1 MDTSINNN
9 NDLIASGFNEI
20 DQLPSTQVKD
30 GILDNVENEEVNH
43 DSDDE
48 SCSSCSHQE
57 FVNAVEKQEVPVQVT
72 TSALE
77 TEVDAFTRFIERQRM
92 EVMFELRRIR
102 LGERPVT
109 GQPNRERIETFL
121 TNLQNDNT
129 QPRLS
134 TRPSVRSAHMDD
146 IDALSSQRCVSAI
159 LASAGFRQDLENA
172 VRRSVTPT
180 STRENVRPSGCI
192 PVAPPLRP
200 LTQQTSVI
208 PPPPPLTVSPPLP
221 EEQLL
226 PVNQQPTN
234 LIRQERQMEAWD
246 RITQLQREVLV
257 VEISDLVH
265 RQLVTSALESDFRS
279 HLERNVLNRL
289 QQGSPQ
295 QQINE
300 VQENRPARH
309 TNRNADNPLLNRQNI
324 TTTTTQIQTL
334 ETRMDAMQ
342 SMMQSMLNM
351 QIEFQRTL
359 KQEVASVFT
368 NCSLPQPPPSIPV
381 SAGNCTVCL
390 EKSAD
395 TVLYKCGHLC
405 VCYTCGLRL
414 RQQSAVFTCPV
425 CRSRVDDI
433 IRVYR
438 SADK

>member
-1 MDTSINNN
+1 
-9 NDLIASGFNEI
+9 LA
-20 DQLPSTQVKD
+20 STQVKD
-30 GILDNVENEEVNH
+30 VILNNFESEEVNH
-43 DSDDE
+43 DSDD
-48 SCSSCSHQE
+48 SSSSCSRQE
-57 FVNAVEKQEVPVQVT
+57 FVDVVEEQEVSVQVT

-77 TEVDAFTRFIERQRM
+77 TEADAFTRFIERQRM

-109 GQPNRERIETFL
+109 GQPNRERIENFL

-129 QPRLS
+129 QPRSS

-146 IDALSSQRCVSAI
+146 INALSSQRCVSAI
-159 LASAGFRQDLENA
+159 LGSAGFRQDLENA

-180 STRENVRPSGCI
+180 STRENVRPSESI
-192 PVAPPLRP
+192 LVAPPLRP
-200 LTQQTSVI
+200 LTQQASVT
-208 PPPPPLTVSPPLP
+208 PLPAVSPSLP
-221 EEQLL
+221 AQQLL
-226 PVNQQPTN
+226 PANQQPTN
-234 LIRQERQMEAWD
+234 LIRQERQIEAWD
-246 RITQLQREVLV
+246 YITQLQREVLV

-265 RQLVTSALESDFRS
+265 RQLVTSALESDFRA

-289 QQGSPQ
+289 QQGTPQ

-300 VQENRPARH
+300 AQENRPARN

-324 TTTTTQIQTL
+324 TATTTQMKTL

-342 SMMQSMLNM
+342 IMMQSMLNM
-351 QIEFQRTL
+351 QVEFQRTL
-359 KQEVASVFT
+359 KHEVASVFT

-414 RQQSAVFTCPV
+414 KQQSAVFKCPV